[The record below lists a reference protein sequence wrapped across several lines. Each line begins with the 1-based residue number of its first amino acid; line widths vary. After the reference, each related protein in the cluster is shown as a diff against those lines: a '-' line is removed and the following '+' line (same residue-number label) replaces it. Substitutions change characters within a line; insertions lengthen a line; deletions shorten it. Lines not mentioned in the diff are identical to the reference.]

1 MNPSEFEDSY
11 EDKQKIRGAVVTEPI
26 SALHPKTVAT
36 VRPNTTVMDAVH
48 LMTQKK
54 IGCVCVTENDKLVGI
69 FTERDVL
76 RKVVQPG
83 LDAKKTNVS
92 EVMTKNP
99 ETLTTKDKMA
109 FALNKMHVGGYRH
122 IPIVDGNKLTG
133 IISTGPLSPA
143 ELYFSPTIRDIAD
156 FIVEMFPEG
165 VLNIPPE
172 PKLGIPTRPDGG

>member
-1 MNPSEFEDSY
+1 MNPNEFEDSY

-26 SALHPKTVAT
+26 AALHPKPVAT
-36 VRPNTTVMDAVH
+36 VRPNTTVLDAVH
-48 LMTQKK
+48 LMTAKK
-54 IGCVCVTENDKLVGI
+54 IGCVCVTENEKLVGI

-83 LDAKKTNVS
+83 LDAKKTPVS
-92 EVMTKNP
+92 EVMTKSP
-99 ETLTTKDKMA
+99 ETLTTRDKMA

-133 IISTGPLSPA
+133 IIS
-143 ELYFSPTIRDIAD
+143 IRDIAD

-172 PKLGIPTRPDGG
+172 PRLGIPTRPDGA

>member
-11 EDKQKIRGAVVTEPI
+11 EDKARIRGAIVTEPI
-26 SALHPKTVAT
+26 SVLRPKPVAT
-36 VRPNTTVMDAVH
+36 VRPNTTVLDAVH

-83 LDAKKTNVS
+83 LDAKKTAVS
-92 EVMTKNP
+92 EVMTRNP
-99 ETLTTKDKMA
+99 ETLTEKDKMA

-122 IPIVDGNKLTG
+122 IPIVEGVKLTG
-133 IISTGPLSPA
+133 IIS
-143 ELYFSPTIRDIAD
+143 IRDITD

-165 VLNIPPE
+165 VLNVPPE

>member
-26 SALHPKTVAT
+26 AALHPKPVAT
-36 VRPNTTVMDAVH
+36 VRPNTTVFDAVH
-48 LMTQKK
+48 LMTAKK
-54 IGCVCVTENDKLVGI
+54 IGCVCVTEADRPDKLIGI

-83 LDAKKTNVS
+83 LDAKKTPVS

-99 ETLTTKDKMA
+99 ETLTAKDRMA

-133 IISTGPLSPA
+133 IIS
-143 ELYFSPTIRDIAD
+143 IRDIAD

-165 VLNIPPE
+165 VLNVPPE
-172 PKLGIPTRPDGG
+172 PKLGIPTKPEGA

>member
-26 SALHPKTVAT
+26 AVLHPKQVAT

-48 LMTQKK
+48 LMTTKK
-54 IGCVCVTENDKLVGI
+54 IGCVCVTENDRLVGI

-76 RKVVQPG
+76 RKIVQPG
-83 LDAKKTNVS
+83 LDAKKTAVS
-92 EVMTKNP
+92 EVMTRNP
-99 ETLTTKDKMA
+99 ETLTAKDKMA

-133 IISTGPLSPA
+133 IIS
-143 ELYFSPTIRDIAD
+143 IRDIAD

-165 VLNIPPE
+165 VLNVPPE